1 MLLSTTLTRFHLTI
15 STLRRIERVFYLL
28 FFSFCPF
35 FLCHIFAHFL
45 LGQNGFS
52 MNAVCCGCTSRTY
65 LLLDRIFRLLF
76 KRDIISDYIHFS
88 ALLSQL
94 RSFLQ
99 CYFYFSHVASLSL
112 AFTMS
117 HYNFYQF
124 VCTFQYN
131 VR

>member
-1 MLLSTTLTRFHLTI
+1 MLSTTLTRFHLTI

-28 FFSFCPF
+28 FFSSCPF
-35 FLCHIFAHFL
+35 FLCHVFAHFL

>member
-1 MLLSTTLTRFHLTI
+1 MLSTTLTRFHLPI
-15 STLRRIERVFYLL
+15 LTLRRISRAFYHFHLHHHVHFYL
-28 FFSFCPF
+28 CRVIP
-35 FLCHIFAHFL
+35 HFL